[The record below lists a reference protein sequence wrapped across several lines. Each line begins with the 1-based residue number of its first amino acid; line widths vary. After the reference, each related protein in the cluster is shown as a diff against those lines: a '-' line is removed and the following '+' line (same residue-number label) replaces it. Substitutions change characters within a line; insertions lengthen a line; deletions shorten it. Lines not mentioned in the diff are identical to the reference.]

1 MKRLILACALLCATV
16 SSAVAQGA
24 NTAAQWREITRA
36 DIEAAYQLLME
47 DHPALSQT
55 INDTAFRSRLEAGRT
70 LALQRAEQV
79 QTIEGYFATMAGFAN
94 VAGDKHIWWRSPYM
108 ASTVQWAGL
117 IMTRRGDSYV
127 VFSHEGVD
135 EGASLVGARLLSC
148 DGVSADDFTAQKLGG
163 FSAVWSIEAQRIQR
177 APTLLID
184 SGNPFV
190 LRPSQCEFMRDRR
203 RISHTLQWREA
214 SRAEL
219 TPLVAPAFNRG
230 AAGYGVRSF
239 SGGMWIALQGL
250 DDGATAVVA
259 QVREQQ
265 AQLRAAPIVVLDMR
279 GNGGGNSNFG
289 EQIARVLFGDARF
302 NHLYRGGGEDCST
315 TWRVS
320 PRNLAT
326 MRSYVTR
333 FAESNPDFARGMRGL
348 VQRAERA
355 EAEGR
360 EFTGPTTCGSDRAA
374 PGAPPA
380 QAAAGRI
387 VLVTDNAC
395 FSSCLIVTDMF
406 RRLGALHVG
415 QATDAATHYFE
426 VREERL
432 PSGLSYFST
441 LQAFSPASPAQM
453 GPYEPELR
461 YNPDIANTAELE
473 AWVTRAVTLQRGR

>member
-1 MKRLILACALLCATV
+1 MKRLILACALLCATIT
-16 SSAVAQGA
+16 SAVAQ
-24 NTAAQWREITRA
+24 NTAAQWRDITRA
-36 DIEAAYQLLME
+36 DIEAAYQLLTE
-47 DHPALSQT
+47 DHPALSRT
-55 INDTAFRSRLEAGRT
+55 INDTALRERLDAGRA
-70 LALQRAEQV
+70 LALQRAGQV

-108 ASTVQWAGL
+108 ASAVQWAGL

-127 VFSHEGVD
+127 VFSHADAD
-135 EGASLVGARLLSC
+135 EATSLVGARLLSC
-148 DGVSADDFTAQKLGG
+148 DGVSADDFAAQKLGG

-203 RISHTLQWREA
+203 RISHTLQWRDA

-219 TPLVAPAFNRG
+219 TPLVVPALNRG

-289 EQIARVLFGDARF
+289 EQIARVLFGDERF
-302 NHLYRGGGEDCST
+302 NHLYRGGGGEDCST
-315 TWRVS
+315 VWRVS
-320 PRNLAT
+320 PRNLET
-326 MRSYVTR
+326 MRGYVTR
-333 FAESNPDFARGMRGL
+333 FAESNPEFSRGMRE
-348 VQRAERA
+348 VVRRAERA

-360 EFTGPTTCGSDRAA
+360 EFTGPTTCGSELAA
-374 PGAPPA
+374 TGTPPA
-380 QAAAGRI
+380 QAAAGHI
-387 VLVTDNAC
+387 VLVTDNTC

-441 LQAFSPASPAQM
+441 LQAFSPLSPAQM
-453 GPYEPELR
+453 GPYEPERR
-461 YNPDIANTAELE
+461 YDPDIANTAELE
-473 AWVTRAVTLQRGR
+473 AWIGRVAAQRRR

>member
-1 MKRLILACALLCATV
+1 MKRLILACALLCATIT
-16 SSAVAQGA
+16 SAVAQ
-24 NTAAQWREITRA
+24 NTAAQWRDITRA

-47 DHPALSQT
+47 DHPALSRT
-55 INDTAFRSRLEAGRT
+55 INDTALRERLDAGRA
-70 LALQRAEQV
+70 LALQRAGQV

-108 ASTVQWAGL
+108 ASAVQWAGL

-127 VFSHEGVD
+127 VFSHADAD
-135 EGASLVGARLLSC
+135 EATSLVGARLLSC
-148 DGVSADDFTAQKLGG
+148 DGVSADDFAAQKLGG

-184 SGNPFV
+184 SGNPFI

-203 RISHTLQWREA
+203 RISHTLQWRDV

-219 TPLVAPAFNRG
+219 TPLVVLALNRG

-250 DDGATAVVA
+250 DDGATALVA

-265 AQLRAAPIVVLDMR
+265 AQLHAAPIVVLDMR

-289 EQIARVLFGDARF
+289 EQIARVLFGDARV
-302 NHLYRGGGEDCST
+302 NHLYQGGGGDCST
-315 TWRVS
+315 VWRVS
-320 PRNLAT
+320 PRNLET

-333 FAESNPDFARGMRGL
+333 FAESNPEFSRGMRE
-348 VQRAERA
+348 VVRRAERA

-360 EFTGPTTCGSDRAA
+360 EFTGPTTCGSERAA
-374 PGAPPA
+374 TGTPPA
-380 QAAAGRI
+380 QAAAGHI
-387 VLVTDNAC
+387 VLVTDNTC

-432 PSGLSYFST
+432 PSGLSYFSS
-441 LQAFSPASPAQM
+441 LQAFAPLGPAQV
-453 GPYEPELR
+453 GPYEPER
-461 YNPDIANTAELE
+461 RDDADIANPAELE
-473 AWVTRAVTLQRGR
+473 AWIGRVAAQRRR